1 MKIIRCSEGLQFEK
15 YFELTHG
22 EDVESLNESEVESI
36 DLNCWVLYENL
47 GVDGEITQVLA
58 MEDCDGS
65 QYLTVSRP
73 FITEFM
79 NLLGM
84 CDDYDRKITAIRVVH
99 NTSKRG
105 VGFMSCDL
113 LGYE

>member
-1 MKIIRCSEGLQFEK
+1 MKIIRCSEGLEFEK
-15 YFELTHG
+15 YFELSHSD
-22 EDVESLNESEVESI
+22 EVESLNESDVEGI
-36 DLNCWVLYENL
+36 DLKCWVLYENL
-47 GVDGEITQVLA
+47 GVDGEITEVLA

-73 FITEFM
+73 FITEFV

-84 CDDYDRKITAIRVVH
+84 CDEYDRKITAIRVIH

-105 VGFMSCDL
+105 IGFMTCAL
-113 LGYE
+113 AGCE